1 MALPT
6 IALVGRPNVGKSTL
20 FNRLVGGRNA
30 IVQDLPGVTR
40 DRHYGEAEVLGRRF
54 NVIDTGGF
62 EPSADEGM
70 LAAMRAQAEIAIS
83 EADAVIVLYDG
94 REGLVSSDH
103 EIARLMARTERLA
116 FHTVNKI
123 DGPSHEKLTAEFWEM
138 GVDRLFSVSAQ
149 HGGGVYDLMEAVF
162 ESLPERPEEAETPED
177 PSCIRV
183 AVVGKPNAGKS
194 TLINRLLGQERL
206 LVSDVPGTTRD
217 AIDTVIERPH
227 DPQALEEAL
236 EELEQA
242 QAAHAE
248 EVQWATELEQE
259 RAGEELDDL
268 VVRADEALVWDDD
281 DDELED
287 LGLEVG
293 SSPPPVVDVESA
305 DWRPPSDTGVTE
317 RAVDEAERR
326 VEVARSPRRY
336 LVIDT
341 AGVRRRKWIKTH
353 LERVSIIQSFK
364 SIDRSEVCLLLIDAT
379 IGVTEQDA
387 KLAGMI
393 VDKGRACVI
402 LVNKWDAV
410 ADKETGTAGA
420 FIHRLHDQLKFLRH
434 APVIFISGK
443 TGQRTHK
450 IFGEIDRVHRR
461 MQHRVST
468 GAVNRFVADCVR
480 RKQPPTQKGRRLK
493 IYYGAQVAISPP
505 TFLLWVNDPKLLHF
519 SYRRFLLNRLR
530 ATWDFSGTPV
540 RLILRRR

>member
-20 FNRLVGGRNA
+20 FNRLVGRRNA

-40 DRHYGEAEVLGRRF
+40 DRHYAEAEILGRRF

-70 LAAMRAQAEIAIS
+70 LAAMRAQAEIAIH

-94 REGLVSSDH
+94 REGLVPSDQ
-103 EIARLMARTERLA
+103 EIARLMARTGRLA

-138 GVDRLFSVSAQ
+138 GVERLFSVSAQ

-162 ESLPERPEEAETPED
+162 DALPKVGHED
-177 PSCIRV
+177 ELSDDAALVRV

-194 TLINRLLGQERL
+194 TLINRLLGQDRL

-217 AIDTVIERPH
+217 AIDTLIERPH
-227 DPQALEEAL
+227 DPEALNEASVELEEAQRAL
-236 EELEQA
+236 EA
-242 QAAHAE
+242 
-248 EVQWATELEQE
+248 EVQWANELEDE
-259 RAGEELDDL
+259 RDEEDDDGL
-268 VVRADEALVWDDD
+268 VVYAEEPMSWDD

-287 LGLEVG
+287 ESIEPQSLV
-293 SSPPPVVDVESA
+293 PPSVDVESS
-305 DWRPPSDTGVTE
+305 DWRPPSDTGAAE
-317 RAVDEAERR
+317 RAVEEAQRR

-410 ADKETGTAGA
+410 DNKETGTAGA

-450 IFGEIDRVHRR
+450 IFAEIDRVHRR

-468 GAVNRFVADCVR
+468 GAVNRFIADCVR

-493 IYYGAQVAISPP
+493 IYYGSQVAISPP
-505 TFLLWVNDPKLLHF
+505 TFLLWVNEPKLLHF
-519 SYRRFLLNRLR
+519 SYRRFLLNRMR
-530 ATWDFSGTPV
+530 ATWDFSGTP
-540 RLILRRR
+540 LRMLLRQR